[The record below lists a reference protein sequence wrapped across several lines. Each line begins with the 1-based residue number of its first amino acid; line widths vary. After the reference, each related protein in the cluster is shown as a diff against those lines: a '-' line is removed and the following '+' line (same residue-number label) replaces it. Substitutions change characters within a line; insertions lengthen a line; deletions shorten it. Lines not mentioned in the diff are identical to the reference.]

1 MIEYL
6 LTGVEGATMSAD
18 RSRFDIEFKTRAG
31 PLVLCASAAHLGTL
45 ITCLQKFEHQALL
58 LDPAKGQLPGEP
70 AQNRPKVVDDLT
82 LQRGEVN
89 RVPGLLLGIKVGQ
102 EVRWYARDS
111 AMAEVLRRGLGDE
124 IQELS

>member
-70 AQNRPKVVDDLT
+70 AQTRAKLVDDLT
-82 LQRGEVN
+82 LQRGEMN
-89 RVPGLLLGIKVGQ
+89 SVPGLLLGIKVGQ
-102 EVRWYARDS
+102 EVRWYALDS
-111 AMAEVLRRGLGDE
+111 AKAKVLRRALGDE
-124 IQELS
+124 IPKIA